1 MFTRSTAVF
10 LLTLIALAAPVPPAG
25 AADLFDDD
33 LDESVREAYAATGR
47 VFPTAVFPRSRDSLH
62 GLIRELGTLSD
73 SSDNAASDGT
83 AGRQPDADRAAETLD
98 FREGALRLLIDLDL
112 QPEAYLEANREDLS
126 FLESLEREEPLLRF
140 NTAYGIDGGP
150 QLVTQTVLQRE
161 YDVELPTNIPVPAD
175 GNPAPFENN
184 FIYTGYL
191 YVPGEYLSTTFGRQ
205 QVHFGPSSRSSL
217 MASDRLP
224 YLDAARF
231 SLTLGRLRMTHL
243 VSTIEN
249 TASDAEV
256 DAGMPEVLADEDW
269 NHGDQYAYGK
279 NIIFYNVHYF
289 EYAWDR
295 LRLGI
300 GGQMLISRPMNQFQL
315 GDFFPVFSWHNADI
329 VPNNMCLVL
338 DASYV
343 AAPGLE
349 IYTQAGLDDVSAETF
364 GIADGELPTIPAYI
378 AGLRYRRDTDGPVA
392 FRPLSRADT
401 PTTCGEISTK
411 SSCSAARFIGRT
423 PMRAR
428 KACRSPLRTVQ
439 APLGARRSVR
449 GVGGEAGQRP
459 DTTGA
464 AREPAFELGFSY
476 LIRVENTRANLYDT
490 PYRASKRVANAPRRV
505 LHRLALR
512 PVYRPAPTMGLY
524 AEPALLLDD
533 GALGFEATLGF
544 AWRFSRISR
553 P

>member
-1 MFTRSTAVF
+1 MFTRSTVVF
-10 LLTLIALAAPVPPAG
+10 LLTLFALAAPVPPAG
-25 AADLFDDD
+25 GTDLFDDD
-33 LDESVREAYAATGR
+33 PDESVRDAYAATGR
-47 VFPTAVFPRSRDSLH
+47 IFPTAVLPRSRDSLH
-62 GLIRELGTLSD
+62 RLLEDLHPSSGSGRSAARAVEALS
-73 SSDNAASDGT
+73 
-83 AGRQPDADRAAETLD
+83 

-112 QPEAYLEANREDLS
+112 QPETYLEANREDLS

-161 YDVELPTNIPVPAD
+161 YDVELPTNIPLPAD

-256 DAGMPEVLADEDW
+256 AAGMPEVLTSRPWDY
-269 NHGDQYAYGK
+269 GDQYAYGK
-279 NIIFYNVHYF
+279 NVIFYNVHYF

-300 GGQMLISRPMNQFQL
+300 GGQMLISRPMNHFQL

-329 VPNNMCLVL
+329 VPNNMCLVF

-343 AAPGLE
+343 ATPGLE

-364 GIADGELPTIPAYI
+364 GIADSELPTIPAYI
-378 AGLRYRRDTDGPVA
+378 AGLRYRRDTDGPSLSA
-392 FRPLSRADT
+392 LFEGGYTHYLWGSFHEEFLLSRAIYRQNTDAGSESMPLT
-401 PTTCGEISTK
+401 SPYGPGSLWGLVET
-411 SSCSAARFIGRT
+411 SAGWDARAGRG
-423 PMRAR
+423 P
-428 KACRSPLRTVQ
+428 
-439 APLGARRSVR
+439 
-449 GVGGEAGQRP
+449 
-459 DTTGA
+459 GA

-490 PYRASKRVANAPRRV
+490 PYRASERVKSAPRRV

-512 PVYRPAPTMGLY
+512 PVYRPVPTMGLY
-524 AEPALLLDD
+524 AEPALLVDD

-544 AWRFSRISR
+544 AWSYRRLLSVR
-553 P
+553 